1 MSVLDEGYSRNA
13 LGAPNWISM
22 FFIFQGFG
30 MVMYIYIFEMFPGR
44 YRESIAVFGGFWW
57 TINVMTIT
65 VFGYG
70 LRNYSWRYLQL
81 ATGLIGAICLGT
93 YW

>member
-1 MSVLDEGYSRNA
+1 MSRADRNPWLA
-13 LGAPNWISM
+13 KMNFTMRDAH
-22 FFIFQGFG
+22 FIFQGFG
-30 MVMYIYIFEMFPGR
+30 LVMYVYIFEMFPGR
-44 YRESIAVFGGFWW
+44 YRESIGVFGGFWW

-70 LRNYSWRYLQL
+70 LRNYSWRYLHL
-81 ATGLIGAICLGT
+81 ATGLIGAIGLGT

>member
-1 MSVLDEGYSRNA
+1 MRDVH
-13 LGAPNWISM
+13 
-22 FFIFQGFG
+22 FIFQGFG

-70 LRNYSWRYLQL
+70 P
-81 ATGLIGAICLGT
+81 
-93 YW
+93 

>member
-1 MSVLDEGYSRNA
+1 MCNYTMRDVH
-13 LGAPNWISM
+13 
-22 FFIFQGFG
+22 FIFQGFG

-81 ATGLIGAICLGT
+81 ATGLFGAICLGT